1 MYKKQLFLAAVMAIA
16 ITAGATAADCSLT
29 GIWGFD
35 LNGASAT
42 IEYKSDGTLSQDMFG
57 FNVKGTYTV
66 KGNKLTTVVSN
77 TTTVFTIVSCTP
89 TVITVKRDKDGMTVV
104 YKKK

>member
-1 MYKKQLFLAAVMAIA
+1 MYKKQLFLAAVMAFA
-16 ITAGATAADCSLT
+16 ITAGAVAADCSIT

-35 LNGASAT
+35 MNGTSAS
-42 IEYKSDGTLSQDMFG
+42 IEYKSDGTMSQDMFG
-57 FNVKGTYTV
+57 MNVKGTYTV

-77 TTTVFTIVSCTP
+77 QTTVFTIVSCTP
-89 TVITVKRDKDGMTVV
+89 TVITVKRDKDGLTVV